1 MFVQVHA
8 CRLYRPDRSVRVEA
22 LAGGDTGDYGTGR
35 NDTGRVGTGRG
46 IGTAH
51 ASCTEDTAGGT
62 RTPLPRPFCEHLVKM
77 K

>member
-35 NDTGRVGTGRG
+35 DDTGDYGTGRD
-46 IGTAH
+46 GT
-51 ASCTEDTAGGT
+51 GGSVRHT
-62 RTPLPRPFCEHLVKM
+62 PVAPRTPRGEHALLCLDLSVNIL
-77 K
+77 

>member
-35 NDTGRVGTGRG
+35 DDTGDYGTGRD
-46 IGTAH
+46 GTG
-51 ASCTEDTAGGT
+51 DRYGT
-62 RTPLPRPFCEHLVKM
+62 RQLHRGHRGGNTHSSASTFL
-77 K
+77 

>member
-35 NDTGRVGTGRG
+35 DGTGDRY
-46 IGTAH
+46 
-51 ASCTEDTAGGT
+51 GT
-62 RTPLPRPFCEHLVKM
+62 RQLHRGHRGGNTHSSASTFL
-77 K
+77 